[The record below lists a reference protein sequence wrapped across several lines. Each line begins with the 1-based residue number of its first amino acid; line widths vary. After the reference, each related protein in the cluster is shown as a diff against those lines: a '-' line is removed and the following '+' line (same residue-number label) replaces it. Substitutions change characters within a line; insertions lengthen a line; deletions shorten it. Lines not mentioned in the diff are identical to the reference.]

1 MKRTLLTIVSLFLFY
16 NSQAQVKEQTTI
28 VPDKKPIGSAQRK
41 KLPIIDRPQSL
52 RPRSDSP
59 LGNSFSID
67 RKMETK
73 PDMTLQEYNML
84 KPGIMGIGEVAEE
97 EINPWGF
104 APNPKFLNRW
114 YRDITGFRAF
124 LDYGFTV
131 GVGKDANH
139 RLEWFGTFGYQFNPI
154 FYLGVGQSYL
164 LSVNK
169 QESTAPTYANL
180 RVNFLDEYT
189 TPYLDLK
196 GGYSFIENKG
206 VFLNPNVGM
215 SFGKNRRAWNIGL
228 GYSFQRAK
236 IKKNDVYTNLNYH
249 GVSLKVTYEF
259 SIFK

>member
-1 MKRTLLTIVSLFLFY
+1 MRRTLLTIISVFFIY
-16 NSQAQVKEQTTI
+16 NAQSQVKVESTV
-28 VPDKKPIGSAQRK
+28 VPDKKPIGSSQRK
-41 KLPIIDRPQSL
+41 KTPIVVRPHSLRPQS
-52 RPRSDSP
+52 DSS
-59 LGNSFSID
+59 LGNSFSIE

-73 PDMTLQEYNML
+73 ADMTLQEYNAL
-84 KPGIMGIGEVAEE
+84 KPGIVGTGKVVEE

-104 APNPKFLNRW
+104 APNPRYLNRW

-124 LDYGFTV
+124 LDYGFTL
-131 GVGKDANH
+131 GVGKNANH

-154 FYLGVGQSYL
+154 FYLGVGQAYL

-180 RVNFLDEYT
+180 RVNFLDEHT

-196 GGYSFIENKG
+196 GGYSFIENNG
-206 VFLNPNVGM
+206 FFLNPNVGI
-215 SFGKNRRAWNIGL
+215 SFGKNKRAWNLGL

-236 IKKNDVYTNLNYH
+236 VKKNDTYTNLNFH